1 MTTKDAQYVS
11 QIPSSSKQASY
22 PAKESRAAV
31 WRGCATLCGV
41 HAPRRSRST
50 VSSPIFSSCSFSRS
64 GGVSALHRQPR
75 PGPCGSCGRTG
86 LRLLSHRK
94 VGRHRWPARRLRVA
108 SPLRQCRLCSGI
120 GPSRACTSTRSS
132 APALSAGSSRRS
144 NRCERSTKR
153 HRSMVTKTWRQPALQ
168 ALGSRH
174 KSRIR
179 RAATFSPRL
188 RPAITAGI
196 ANGPR
201 STPAVFEYVAVL
213 RLPE

>member
-1 MTTKDAQYVS
+1 MARLRHVM
-11 QIPSSSKQASY
+11 
-22 PAKESRAAV
+22 
-31 WRGCATLCGV
+31 WR
-41 HAPRRSRST
+41 
-50 VSSPIFSSCSFSRS
+50 SCSAKI
-64 GGVSALHRQPR
+64 ALDRELADFLEQLFLALR
-75 PGPCGSCGRTG
+75 RGFCVTSTATFPGPCGSCGRTG

-94 VGRHRWPARRLRVA
+94 AGRHRWPARRLRVA